1 MRTMGLGAT
10 LILLGGLTLGIA
22 DESIDKQIEELKTAT
37 TQERVELMN
46 EFKKTLSALSNEDKM
61 AAIDKLRSSMDLQS
75 GVKPA
80 DAGSQYRL
88 TNLTQVGSQD
98 FMLKN
103 SGESSNLCE
112 SGDFKYQR
120 AK

>member
-1 MRTMGLGAT
+1 MKIIGLSTA
-10 LILLGGLTLGIA
+10 LLLLGSITFTIA
-22 DESIDKQIEELKTAT
+22 DESIDEQIEALKTAT

-46 EFKKTLSALSNEDKM
+46 EFKTTIATLSDEEKM
-61 AAIDKLRSSMDLQS
+61 AAIDKLRSSTDIQS
-75 GVKPA
+75 GVKPT
-80 DAGSQYRL
+80 DVGSQYQL
-88 TNLTQVGSQD
+88 TNQTQVGSQD

-120 AK
+120 AR